1 MYRFSPAMRFSGLCL
16 GSFFGWCAW
25 EISSRGNPDE
35 AGIAVSAIALSL
47 MFFSTL
53 FARYG

>member
-1 MYRFSPAMRFSGLCL
+1 MYRFSPAMRFSGLCM
-16 GSFFGWCAW
+16 GSFFGWSAW

-47 MFFSTL
+47 MFFSTF